1 MDAATLNLTTQI
13 SSFGRFLFVQ
23 KDAEKVDAALL
34 RSVEALAAGLENI
47 HFA

>member
-13 SSFGRFLFVQ
+13 LSFGRFLFVQ
-23 KDAEKVDAALL
+23 KHAEKV
-34 RSVEALAAGLENI
+34 ENI